1 MAYNTGYVADQD
13 QSLRFGPLL
22 PRQEVTIVTECRN
35 AHEVPPNPLSKR
47 PHTYSPPLFG
57 SPVPNSV
64 LDSSLVL
71 GLETKKHFVATCQSI
86 VKPES
91 SLMKLNAKSSISE
104 QHRSNGTLPQDLLL
118 PMKSQFEDE
127 QIQSC

>member
-22 PRQEVTIVTECRN
+22 PRQEIMVIAECPN
-35 AHEVPPNPLSKR
+35 VHEVPLNPLPKQPR
-47 PHTYSPPLFG
+47 TYSPPLFG

-71 GLETKKHFVATCQSI
+71 GLETKKLFVTTYWSI

-104 QHRSNGTLPQDLLL
+104 QHRYNGTLP
-118 PMKSQFEDE
+118 PRSVATKEVAV
-127 QIQSC
+127 